1 MELNQQSGLVRAIGR
16 WSLTGLVLN
25 AIIGGGI
32 FGVPSVVASF
42 VGAASPL
49 AYLFAAAGVGVI
61 MACFAE
67 VASRFRQAGGPYL
80 YAREVFG
87 RFAGIE
93 IAWLAWLVRLTAAA
107 ANANLFVIY
116 LAEFWPRATGWL
128 PRLAILTF
136 LIGGLAVVNYRGVKS
151 GARLSDVF
159 VVAKLLPLIAFMAIG
174 IFFVR
179 SSMLTPEVA
188 GPTGAWLD
196 AVLVLIYA
204 FGGFEAALIPM
215 SEAKDPR
222 RDAPFA
228 LLASLAI
235 TTVLFTLIQ
244 LVVVGVL
251 KAPEQTDRPL
261 AAAAAQFLGP
271 IGAGLISIGAL
282 VSLYGYLS
290 SMMVNNPR
298 LTFALAEHGDFPRF
312 LAAVHP
318 KFRTPHVSIVFF
330 AVLTWALAV
339 AGTFRWNLTLS
350 AVARLFT
357 YASTCAAIPVLRKNR
372 PSEPA
377 FLLPAGRAFAFLG
390 IAFSLVLA
398 TRMGGA
404 ELVIIVVT
412 GAIALANWLWV
423 KRRDGRKSDPQGGAV

>member
-1 MELNQQSGLVRAIGR
+1 MEQNQQSGLVRAIGR

-25 AIIGGGI
+25 AIIGSGI
-32 FGVPSVVASF
+32 FGLPSVVAGF
-42 VGAASPL
+42 VGAASPI
-49 AYLFAAAGVGVI
+49 AYLFAAAGVGVV

-80 YAREVFG
+80 YAREAFG

-116 LAEFWPRATGWL
+116 LAEFWPGATGGL

-136 LIGGLAVVNYRGVKS
+136 LIGVLAVVNYRGVKS

-159 VVAKLLPLIAFMAIG
+159 IVAKLLPLFLFVGIG
-174 IFFVR
+174 LFFVQG
-179 SSMLTPEVA
+179 SLLTSEVA
-188 GPTGAWLD
+188 KPTGAWLD
-196 AVLVLIYA
+196 AVLVLVYA

-215 SEAKDPR
+215 GEAKDPR

-228 LLASLAI
+228 LLASLAV

-244 LVVVGVL
+244 VVVVGVL
-251 KAPEQTDRPL
+251 KAPELTDRPL
-261 AAAAAQFLGP
+261 AAAAAAFLGP
-271 IGAGLISIGAL
+271 IGGGLIAIGAL
-282 VSLYGYLS
+282 VSVYGYLS

-312 LAAVHP
+312 LAAVHS

-330 AVLTWALAV
+330 AVLVWVLAV

-350 AVARLFT
+350 VVARLFT
-357 YASTCAAIPVLRKNR
+357 YASTCAAIPVLRKKR

-377 FLLPAGRAFAFLG
+377 FLLPAGNLLALLG

-423 KRRDGRKSDPQGGAV
+423 RRRSGPESDQQVSSL

>member
-1 MELNQQSGLVRAIGR
+1 VAEQNQQSGLVRAIGR

-25 AIIGGGI
+25 AIIGSGI
-32 FGVPSVVASF
+32 FGLPSVVAGF
-42 VGAASPL
+42 VGAASPI
-49 AYLFAAAGVGVI
+49 AYLFAAAGVGVV

-67 VASRFRQAGGPYL
+67 VASRFRQAGGPYI
-80 YAREVFG
+80 YAREAFG

-116 LAEFWPRATGWL
+116 LGEFWPGATGGW
-128 PRLAILTF
+128 PRLAILTL
-136 LIGGLAVVNYRGVKS
+136 LIGLLAVVNYRGVKS
-151 GARLSDVF
+151 GARFSDVF
-159 VVAKLLPLIAFMAIG
+159 IVAKLLPLFLFAGIG

-179 SSMLTPEVA
+179 GSLLTSQVA
-188 GPTGAWLD
+188 KPTGAWLD

-215 SEAKDPR
+215 GEVKDPR

-228 LLASLAI
+228 LLASLAV

-244 LVVVGVL
+244 VVVVGVL

-282 VSLYGYLS
+282 VGLYGYLS

-298 LTFALAEHGDFPRF
+298 LTFALAEGGDFPRV

-330 AVLTWALAV
+330 TLLAWTLAV
-339 AGTFRWNLTLS
+339 AGSFRWNLTLS

-357 YASTCAAIPVLRKNR
+357 YASTCAAIPVLRKKQ
-372 PSEPA
+372 PSQPA
-377 FLLPAGRAFAFLG
+377 FRLPAGHAFAFLG
-390 IAFSLVLA
+390 VAFSLVLA

-404 ELVIIVVT
+404 ELVIIAVT

-423 KRRDGRKSDPQGGAV
+423 RRRDAA